1 MLKRLAGC
9 IREYWAASILSPII
23 VMLEV
28 VIECI
33 IPFITAKLVNEIAAG
48 CEMTT
53 IYKYGGLLIVM
64 AILSLTCGALAG
76 HFCATA
82 SCGFAKNLR
91 KDLFYKV
98 QEFSFGNIDKFS
110 TSSLVT
116 RLTTDVANVQMSFMM
131 LVRTAFRAPFMM
143 IFAFTMAFVMNQL

>member
-9 IREYWAASILSPII
+9 IREYWLASILSPVI

-33 IPFITAKLVNEIAAG
+33 IPFITAELVNSINAG
-48 CEMTT
+48 CSMET
-53 IYKYGGLLIVM
+53 IYKYGGILIVM

-82 SCGFAKNLR
+82 S
-91 KDLFYKV
+91 
-98 QEFSFGNIDKFS
+98 
-110 TSSLVT
+110 
-116 RLTTDVANVQMSFMM
+116 
-131 LVRTAFRAPFMM
+131 
-143 IFAFTMAFVMNQL
+143 